1 MIESMYIGSGDVAA
15 LLMGKNTKTHQ
26 ALLKRFVSGVIPYYN
41 ALASPIDQFRT
52 GAILEERMLRQLP
65 DDYFAQYKIVC
76 QEMDVFK
83 ASLDF
88 AKISEGQIVEF
99 IEMKTIWWEEFGEL
113 KKKIDE
119 GNPLEYILKKRKH
132 EYNQVQ
138 EQLLCT
144 GLSKG
149 KIRYTSVSTYD
160 DSENWLRVFAPS
172 DYVDVEIDRD
182 EKVID
187 LIKERGKIFQLIKDA
202 YE

>member
-41 ALASPIDQFRT
+41 ALASPIDQLRT
-52 GAILEERMLRQLP
+52 GAILEERMLLQLP

-119 GNPLEYILKKRKH
+119 FMNMRMG
-132 EYNQVQ
+132 
-138 EQLLCT
+138 
-144 GLSKG
+144 
-149 KIRYTSVSTYD
+149 
-160 DSENWLRVFAPS
+160 ENN
-172 DYVDVEIDRD
+172 I
-182 EKVID
+182 
-187 LIKERGKIFQLIKDA
+187 
-202 YE
+202 

>member
-41 ALASPIDQFRT
+41 A
-52 GAILEERMLRQLP
+52 
-65 DDYFAQYKIVC
+65 DDYFAQYKIDC

-160 DSENWLRVFAPS
+160 DSENWLRFFAPS

-187 LIKERGKIFQLIKDA
+187 LIKERGKVFQLIKDA

>member
-41 ALASPIDQFRT
+41 ALASPIDQLRT
-52 GAILEERMLRQLP
+52 GAILEERMLLQLP

-113 KKKIDE
+113 KKK
-119 GNPLEYILKKRKH
+119 
-132 EYNQVQ
+132 
-138 EQLLCT
+138 
-144 GLSKG
+144 
-149 KIRYTSVSTYD
+149 
-160 DSENWLRVFAPS
+160 
-172 DYVDVEIDRD
+172 
-182 EKVID
+182 
-187 LIKERGKIFQLIKDA
+187 
-202 YE
+202 